1 MDTQPEVPPAVM
13 SLKRNS
19 NDIGW
24 EYGILCDAKN
34 PDRVKCKLCSKEM
47 SGGTF
52 YHGDF
57 EKQDK
62 VVNDEFTAYKNKAG
76 AFGRGLALRGCQVN
90 NEKFDPVDCGSNE
103 STDEPNFQAPSHENR
118 EDLDSDDEHH
128 IAFDIEF
135 ESDNEQVMNVKE
147 LEPEEI

>member
-13 SLKRNS
+13 PLKRNS

-34 PDRVKCKLCSKEM
+34 PDRVKCKFCSKEM

-76 AFGRGLALRGCQVN
+76 AFGRGLALRGL
-90 NEKFDPVDCGSNE
+90 DCGSNE

-118 EDLDSDDEHH
+118 EDLDSDDEHD

-135 ESDNEQVMNVKE
+135 ESDNEQVMNVEE
-147 LEPEEI
+147 LKPEEI